1 MNAFKGTIQSIE
13 TQGSLSL
20 VKIKV
25 LTFLFS
31 TIILE
36 TPSTASYLKEGNTI
50 RVLFKETEVVIGK
63 GTDHL
68 ISMQNKLAGEIL
80 TIEKGLLLSKLIL
93 HTAIGELTAII
104 TSNAVKQ
111 LALEKGE
118 KVTAM
123 IKTNEITL
131 SE

>member
-131 SE
+131 SK